1 MADRIRRTRS
11 ARDPNARGPTLSIG
25 LVLAASA
32 AVITL
37 WFLHEVVL
45 AVLLLFFA
53 LVVAIALSAPVG
65 WFIRRGLP
73 RHLAAVV
80 TLILFFA
87 SIALVGWLV
96 IPPLVRQI
104 VLLAN
109 NLPALVAGIED
120 QLAALLA
127 RYPDLQ
133 QLVRV
138 DGGGG
143 GDFVPAAVNIF
154 RGVGLF
160 SLSLLGG
167 LALTIIFFSTVAYV
181 VLEPRPIL
189 KGYLGSLPHGS
200 RRAGMRAYRRAARAV
215 IGWTKASLVI
225 GAIQSVATF
234 TFLSLMDVPGALV
247 WAALAFFADFIP
259 RIGGYVMAFPP
270 VVLSLTLGPMTALWV
285 ALFYLVSN
293 EILGSVVAPKIR
305 GATMQLHPVL
315 LIFFTLA
322 FALAFGLMGAIVATP
337 AAAFASAFYSEF
349 YLKRPLRRE
358 EH

>member
-1 MADRIRRTRS
+1 MARRSERAAVS
-11 ARDPNARGPTLSIG
+11 REGGARGPVLSIG

-32 AVITL
+32 AVVTL
-37 WFLHEVVL
+37 WFLHEVIL

-53 LVVAIALSAPVG
+53 VVVAIALSAPVA
-65 WFIRRGLP
+65 WFVRRGMA
-73 RHLAAVV
+73 RQLAAGL
-80 TLILFFA
+80 TLLLFFA
-87 SIALVGWLV
+87 AIVLIGWLV
-96 IPPLVRQI
+96 IPRLVEQVVI
-104 VLLAN
+104 LAN
-109 NLPALVAGIED
+109 NLPALLSDVEH
-120 QLAALLA
+120 QVAALLA

-133 QLVRV
+133 AFVRTDGSAGEDLV
-138 DGGGG
+138 
-143 GDFVPAAVNIF
+143 PTAVNIF

-167 LALTIIFFSTVAYV
+167 VALAIIFFSTVAYI
-181 VLEPRPIL
+181 VLDPQPIL
-189 KGYLGSLPHGS
+189 RAYLGSLPLAS
-200 RRAGMRAYRRAARAV
+200 RRPGMRAYRRASRAV
-215 IGWTKASLVI
+215 VGWTKASLVI
-225 GAIQSVATF
+225 GAIQSIAVF
-234 TFLSLMDVPGALV
+234 VFLSLMEVPGALV

-270 VVLSLTLGPMTALWV
+270 VVLSLTLGPLTAVWV

-293 EILGSVVAPKIR
+293 EILGSIVAPKIR
-305 GATMQLHPVL
+305 GRTMQLHPVL

-337 AAAFASAFYSEF
+337 AAAFASAYYSEF